1 MSDHPL
7 TSRVLGP
14 VLLPDDDGFADEV
27 LAYNR
32 AVVHRPDVVVGATS
46 TDDVVE
52 AVRWAATQNLPLTVQ
67 ATGHGARRPVMS
79 GVMVTTRRITG
90 VTVDAAT
97 GIATIGAG
105 SAWTD
110 VVPVADAAGLTPV
123 AGASTHVGVVGYL
136 LGGGLGPLAR
146 SHGFSSDRI
155 ESLTVVT
162 GTGEVVE
169 ASATVAPDLFWAL
182 RGGRSGLGV
191 VTQVRLRLASVPEL
205 YAGSLMF
212 DTAHIP
218 AVLRGW
224 LDWTARADDAT
235 TTSAA
240 IIRFPALDM
249 VPPPLRGRTLLSLR
263 FARPGDAQSGAE
275 AAAPL
280 RELAPVMVDDLDVLP
295 AAHAERIHGDRVAPA
310 PSWTRG
316 LMLATSDDDLATTL
330 LEHAGPDRDLP
341 FLAVELRHVAGA
353 TARDVAA
360 GSAVAGRGSAFVLGV
375 LAVDPTTFETVL
387 PAAAESFFGALAPWA
402 SEEMNPNFAGRGEAH
417 WSAEASERLGDVRR
431 SYDPEGVFSLP

>member
-1 MSDHPL
+1 MFDHPL
-7 TSRVLGP
+7 TARVLGP
-14 VLLPDDDGFADEV
+14 VLVPGDDGFADEV

-32 AVVHRPDVVVGATS
+32 AVVHRPDLVVGATS
-46 TDDVVE
+46 TQDVVE
-52 AVRWAATQNLPLTVQ
+52 AVRWAAMQRLPLSVQ
-67 ATGHGARRPVMS
+67 ATGHGARRPVTS
-79 GVMVTTRRITG
+79 GVMVTTSRITG
-90 VTVDAAT
+90 VAVDAETAV
-97 GIATIGAG
+97 ATIGAG

-110 VVPVADAAGLTPV
+110 VVTAADPEGLTPV
-123 AGASTHVGVVGYL
+123 GGASTHVGVVGYL

-162 GTGEVVE
+162 GTSEVVE
-169 ASATVAPDLFWAL
+169 ASATEAPDLFWAL
-182 RGGRSGLGV
+182 QGGWSGLGV
-191 VTQVRLRLASVPEL
+191 VTQVRLHLASVPEL

-212 DTAHIP
+212 DTEDIP

-224 LDWTARADDAT
+224 LDWTARADGVT

-240 IIRFPALDM
+240 IVRFPALEM

-263 FARPGDAQSGAE
+263 FARPGDAESGVE

-295 AAHAERIHGDRVAPA
+295 AAQAERIHGDRVAPA

-316 LMLATSDDDLATTL
+316 LMLATSDDDLSTTL
-330 LEHAGPDRDLP
+330 LEHAGPGQDFP

-353 TARDVAA
+353 TARDVRG
-360 GSAVAGRGSAFVLGV
+360 GSAVAGRGAAFVLGV
-375 LAVDPTTFETVL
+375 LGVDPTTFETEL
-387 PAAAESFFGALAPWA
+387 PAAAESFFAALAPWA
-402 SEEMNPNFAGRGEAH
+402 ADEMNPNFAGRGQAR
-417 WSAEASERLGDVRR
+417 WNAATADRLGDVRHT
-431 SYDPEGVFSLP
+431 YDPAGVFALP